1 MERRPM
7 STGCMLV
14 TVCVFTVFIL
24 IWGSAD
30 GYSEPVRGV
39 TDTTIKIGAILD
51 QTGPIAG
58 DIGLPVTDALKIYTM
73 YINDSG
79 GLFGRKV
86 KLTIEDDRYSIP
98 AGIAAF
104 KKLLFKDRIFAMVGP
119 ASVGETKALFGQID
133 RLKVPTITGA
143 PDKSVVV
150 PFKKYMFMPF
160 NVYGDQLGVI
170 FDYIIK
176 DLKPE
181 KFDITFVYPD
191 AESGKVALAATRE
204 WAKHF
209 DFKFDTEI
217 INLGALEATSQVLSI
232 KRKRPT
238 HIVIHH
244 GSPGTAVLLREM
256 KKFGLNIPV
265 YGTMVTC
272 TEDTVRMAG
281 NASKNYIGAH
291 AFSSWYNDMEGPE
304 RMRKIT
310 LKYRPGTEKSVRNM
324 IFTAGWII
332 TTTLYEGLTRAGKN
346 LNIESMVTA
355 LESIKDLDTKGLCG
369 PITFSSTD
377 HQGLYHS
384 KLYKA
389 DPQTGTLVPI
399 GDWRKAPPIE

>member
-7 STGCMLV
+7 NTGCMLV
-14 TVCVFTVFIL
+14 TVCFFIVFIL
-24 IWGSAD
+24 IWWSAD

-58 DIGLPVTDALKIYTM
+58 DIGLPVTEALKIYTQ
-73 YINDSG
+73 YINDGG

-86 KLTIEDDRYSIP
+86 KLIVEDDRYSIP

-104 KKLLFKDRIFAMVGP
+104 KKLLFKDRILAMVGP

-133 RLKVPTITGA
+133 RLKIPTITGA

-150 PFKKYMFMPF
+150 PFKRYMFMPF

-170 FDYIIK
+170 FDYIIN

-191 AESGKVALAATRE
+191 AESGKVALTATRE

-209 DFKFDTEI
+209 DFKFSTEI

-232 KRKRPT
+232 KRRRPT

-291 AFSSWYNDMEGPE
+291 AFSSWYDDMEGPE

-310 LKYRPGTEKSVRNM
+310 LKYRPGTEKNVRNK
-324 IFTAGWII
+324 IYTAGWII
-332 TTTLYEGLTRAGKN
+332 TTTLYEGLTRAGKD
-346 LNIESMVTA
+346 LNIESMVSA
-355 LESIKDLDTKGLCG
+355 LESIKKLDTKGLCG

-384 KLYKA
+384 RLYKA
-389 DPQTGTLVPI
+389 DPQSGTLVPI
-399 GDWRKAPPIE
+399 GDWRKAPQIE